1 MTLAGGSDINLFVLT
16 NDTAHRIGDV
26 TIRCRRTR

>member
-1 MTLAGGSDINLFVLT
+1 MALPCGSDINLFALT
-16 NDTAHRIGDV
+16 KDTAHRIGDV